1 MSSSTFNVFNT
12 LVANSIEESS
22 RQYELLSTGG
32 GGGGGD
38 LIGQGSPFPDGT
50 EAEPSIN
57 FENDTASGLYLV
69 GTDDL
74 GISINGT
81 QYLDI
86 TEEKTQIFNEI
97 TFNCA
102 EAGLNLDQQ
111 CRLATRLDVT
121 TYPVAA
127 MEPTKTNAVI
137 AFDVAPSASG
147 LVDNGTDG
155 VAWVDICDAP
165 VIDGDPSRTCLRLG
179 NMITDDILDIGCRVY
194 GAGSLRPIHL
204 RIETTP
210 GLILDTDARIHTGP
224 QEKVINLPNR
234 QLYVTSGS
242 TDTFAG
248 VLIENS
254 FGTAD
259 KKTVEMNV
267 RLGYYRNF
275 LWEDD
280 AITYY
285 SPLNITHNNVNTQT
299 LFSDFQSVSP
309 TVTTSA
315 AVGVNSTTQG
325 FLPPRMTTAQR
336 DAIVTPAAGLMIYN
350 TTTNLVDFYNGTIWA
365 GV

>member
-1 MSSSTFNVFNT
+1 MSSSFNVYNT
-12 LVANSIEESS
+12 IVANSIEESS
-22 RQYELLSTGG
+22 RQYELLLAGG
-32 GGGGGD
+32 GGGG
-38 LIGQGSPFPDGT
+38 QGAPFPDGT

-74 GISINGT
+74 GISVNGT

-97 TFNCA
+97 TFNNA
-102 EAGLNLDQQ
+102 DAGLNVDQQ
-111 CRLATRLDVT
+111 CRLATRLQISSF
-121 TYPVAA
+121 PVPAF
-127 MEPTKTNAVI
+127 EPVEANSVI
-137 AFDVAPSASG
+137 AFDIAPSASG
-147 LVDNGTDG
+147 LTDQATNG

-165 VIDGDPSRTCLRLG
+165 VLDVNPALTCLRLG
-179 NMITDDILDIGCRVY
+179 NMPTADILDIGCRVFNT
-194 GAGSLRPIHL
+194 GSLRPIHM
-204 RIETTP
+204 RMVTTA

-267 RLGYYRNF
+267 RQGYYRNF

-285 SPLNITHNNVNTQT
+285 SPLNMTHNGTVAQI
-299 LFSDFQSVSP
+299 LFSDAQNTSP
-309 TVTTSA
+309 TAVTSA
-315 AVGVNSTTQG
+315 VVAIDSTTQG

-336 DAIVTPAAGLMIYN
+336 DAIASPAAGLIVYN
-350 TTTNLVDFYNGTIWA
+350 TTTNVLDFYNGTVWGPI
-365 GV
+365 